1 MNMYYDIEQNIQTPT
16 TTSYLPNALEI
27 WRNLIEHGLELTSIR
42 DTTIA
47 MARTTMV
54 IFAIGNRK
62 YGLPATMVR
71 AIQPLGNYMPL
82 PFTHPL
88 IVGVF
93 YTQQEPLAILDIRP
107 LVTYVQSIPHPDAE
121 VLVVQ
126 LKKMEIGLLTDG
138 IIAAG
143 PSMSV

>member
-1 MNMYYDIEQNIQTPT
+1 MNMYYDIEQNIQTT
-16 TTSYLPNALEI
+16 TTLYLPNALEI
-27 WRNLIEHGLELTSIR
+27 WLNLIEHGLELTSIR
-42 DTTIA
+42 DNAIA
-47 MARTTMV
+47 VARTTMV

-71 AIQPLGNYMPL
+71 AIRPLGNYMPL

-93 YTQQEPLAILDIRP
+93 STQQETIAILDIRP

-121 VLVVQ
+121 VLIVQ

-138 IIAAG
+138 IVAAG
-143 PSMSV
+143 PLTSS